1 MILDSLSSFELCR
14 SEPTSCKAREDIDFA
29 YMIASLDMVGTEQ
42 GNQNVLLPL
51 ETYRTRVKLGGEL
64 ADVLNAR
71 FFTAQGTV
79 TGDGEVEDETTWT
92 SDFRHSIPR

>member
-14 SEPTSCKAREDIDFA
+14 SEPTSYKAREDIDFA